1 MPHPPPRLGYKR
13 KSCIFTLGGEVSSE
27 EESGQ
32 VHQTRQ
38 ITHAWGTWEKT
49 TPPTVRGL
57 WHQIGA
63 LPVSSRTQASS
74 GRISPQI
81 LLLWLL
87 GYTLGHQEG
96 CDKYRTS
103 SKFCSKI
110 LPNMAQ
116 CPAAPVRATGK
127 PDQPQGFSADHHPSF
142 GAFRDSSSPRMD
154 QHRLQCVSF

>member
-1 MPHPPPRLGYKR
+1 M
-13 KSCIFTLGGEVSSE
+13 GGETSSE

-32 VHQTRQ
+32 VHQMRQ
-38 ITHAWGTWEKT
+38 ITQAWGTWEKT

-63 LPVSSRTQASS
+63 LPVSSRTQADS

-87 GYTLGHQEG
+87 GHTLGHQQG
-96 CDKYRTS
+96 CDKYRAS

-116 CPAAPVRATGK
+116 CPAAPFQATGK
-127 PDQPQGFSADHHPSF
+127 PDQPQGFSADHHPLTWCLQGQQQPPYGPASL
-142 GAFRDSSSPRMD
+142 AVRVILS
-154 QHRLQCVSF
+154 QHHLFWALIINS